1 MSTLEQLVTY
11 PTKVG
16 PSTGG
21 VDPTDA
27 LPRELLLRIFSYLS
41 SFDLLRLCAVSRS
54 WYDICYDG
62 SLWHTI
68 DATQYYTRLS
78 SAQLTRLIT
87 RSGMY
92 VKDLNLR
99 GCIYLDIFESLG
111 IAKSLSNLLFI
122 SLEGSRKFDHNA
134 LTQLIKNNSSLTH
147 ADFSSL
153 MTLTNASCFTI
164 SSSCPNLVSLD
175 VSWCPYCDANGLID
189 ILRSCKFLRDLRVSG
204 CKGVEDESFMCE
216 LHHTARHL
224 RRLSM
229 ASCTSLTDE
238 SMRVLVSGS
247 RDRILVDP
255 VTRCP
260 NIVPTRIQYLNLS
273 YCILLTS
280 QTLSDLAYVVPDLC
294 EFELSGIPAVLDDG
308 FNALIP
314 NTPNLAYLDC
324 EECSQL
330 SDSTLNAIARAECAK
345 VFRHGHFSFCENLTD
360 EGVSNLL
367 KSCPGLKNLELDNTR
382 VTDEVINVAVQV
394 TREQVGKVLGTLQR
408 LVDRGEYGAPRAEDL
423 TGVILRLATYDCPN
437 LTWQS
442 TLGVMRRNE
451 ERVLFNLRSGQV
463 ACAKKR
469 QQASSSPADS
479 NDGPEHIT
487 PAETVLFPT
496 GFIQLKCAY
505 DHQKIIDGHLQ
516 FLLMAEFDTA
526 VQLEREFAEY
536 CSGDPDY
543 EYLRYAQDAVRPNLL
558 VGNLPAL
565 LNRGGGGG
573 DGPATGQNNNASNN
587 FMLGS
592 IMRSRRRHRR
602 GPILSQV
609 MESVPGDDEPVGID
623 EGTALQHR
631 RRGSFAGCVIM

>member
-1 MSTLEQLVTY
+1 MPTLEPPGTY
-11 PTKVG
+11 PVKVCQ
-16 PSTGG
+16 SKG

-41 SFDLLRLCAVSRS
+41 SFDLLKLSAVSRS

-87 RSGMY
+87 RSGKY

-189 ILRSCKFLRDLRVSG
+189 ILRSCKFLRDLRISG
-204 CKGVEDESFMCE
+204 CKGVEDESFMRE
-216 LHHTARHL
+216 LHHSARHL

-247 RDRILVDP
+247 RDRILIDP
-255 VTRCP
+255 VTRRP
-260 NIVPTRIQYLNLS
+260 HILPTKIQYLNLS

-280 QTLSDLAYVVPDLC
+280 QTLSDLAYAVPDLY

-314 NTPNLAYLDC
+314 NTPNLTYLDC

-330 SDSTLNAIARAECAK
+330 SDSTLNAIARADCGK
-345 VFRHGHFSFCENLTD
+345 MLRHGHFSFCENLTD
-360 EGVSNLL
+360 EGVTNLL
-367 KSCPGLKNLELDNTR
+367 KSCPALKNLELDNTR

-394 TREQVGKVLGTLQR
+394 TRERVGKVLDTLQR
-408 LVDRGEYGAPRAEDL
+408 LVDRGEYGAPQAQDL
-423 TGVILRLATYDCPN
+423 TGVIMRLATYDCPN

-442 TLGVMRRNE
+442 TLSVMRRNE
-451 ERVLFNLRSGQV
+451 ERVLFNRRPMASR
-463 ACAKKR
+463 KR
-469 QQASSSPADS
+469 PAPSQDLT
-479 NDGPEHIT
+479 DLPE
-487 PAETVLFPT
+487 PARLSQGDTVLFPT

-516 FLLMAEFDTA
+516 FLLMGDFDTA
-526 VQLEREFAEY
+526 IQLEREFAEY

-543 EYLRYAQDAVRPNLL
+543 EFLRYAQLAVRPNLL

-565 LNRGGGGG
+565 LNRGG
-573 DGPATGQNNNASNN
+573 DGSAPGQNNNASNN
-587 FMLGS
+587 FTLGN

-609 MESVPGDDEPVGID
+609 LDAPPGDDPVGID
-623 EGTALQHR
+623 EGTVLHHR

>member
-1 MSTLEQLVTY
+1 MSTLEPLVTAQ
-11 PTKVG
+11 
-16 PSTGG
+16 STG

-27 LPRELLLRIFSYLS
+27 LPRELLLRIFSYLN
-41 SFDLLRLCAVSRS
+41 SFDLLRLSAVSRS

-78 SAQLTRLIT
+78 SSQLTRLIT
-87 RSGMY
+87 RSGNY

-134 LTQLIKNNSSLTH
+134 LTQLIKNNGSLTH

-189 ILRSCKFLRDLRVSG
+189 ILRSCKVLRDLRISG
-204 CKGVEDESFMCE
+204 CKGVEDETFIGE

-238 SMRVLVSGS
+238 SMRLLISGA

-255 VTRCP
+255 VTRRP
-260 NIVPTRIQYLNLS
+260 NIVPTKIQYLNLS

-314 NTPNLAYLDC
+314 NTPNLTYLDC

-330 SDSTLNAIARAECAK
+330 SDSTLNAIAMAECGK

-360 EGVSNLL
+360 DGVSNLL
-367 KSCPGLKNLELDNTR
+367 KSCPALKNLELDNTR
-382 VTDEVINVAVQV
+382 VTDEVVNVAVQV

-408 LVDRGEYGAPRAEDL
+408 LVDRGEYGVPPRAEDL

-442 TLGVMRRNE
+442 TLGIMRRNE
-451 ERVLFNLRSGQV
+451 ERVLFNLRRPV
-463 ACAKKR
+463 
-469 QQASSSPADS
+469 ASSADLT
-479 NDGPEHIT
+479 DARDHISQSD
-487 PAETVLFPT
+487 TVLFPT

-516 FLLMAEFDTA
+516 FLLMGEFDTA
-526 VQLEREFAEY
+526 IQLEREFAEY

-543 EYLRYAQDAVRPNLL
+543 EFLRYAQDAVRPNLL

-573 DGPATGQNNNASNN
+573 SNGVGGNGPAAGGQNNNASNN
-587 FMLGS
+587 FTLGN
-592 IMRSRRRHRR
+592 IMRSRRRNRR

-609 MESVPGDDEPVGID
+609 MESLPGDDDAVGID
-623 EGTALQHR
+623 EGTAVQHR
-631 RRGSFAGCVIM
+631 RRGSFAGCAIM